1 MPDQDLSSVKE
12 TFLRCRVKTFAIPP
26 VHDGLVIGRK
36 APIGCEAFKRA
47 LSLLTTNQFE
57 DIDLDDEIISDI
69 LIRSS
74 FMRKIPRQK
83 LVHFVLQRLRPLMS
97 DEDVLHLDLECE
109 LIVEEQ
115 I

>member
-1 MPDQDLSSVKE
+1 MSDLSNVKE
-12 TFLRCRVKTFAIPP
+12 TFLRARVKTFAIPP

-36 APIGCEAFKRA
+36 AAIGCEAFKRA
-47 LSLLTTNQFE
+47 LPLLTPNRFE

-69 LIRSS
+69 LIRST
-74 FMRKIPRQK
+74 FLRKIPREK
-83 LVHFVLQRLRPLMS
+83 LAQFVLQRLKPLMS

-109 LIVEEQ
+109 SIVEEQ